1 MEFLVEI
8 EVTFPPDGDPRQK
21 AELIAA
27 EGKRAR
33 ELAAAGIVRR
43 LWRQPGRWANF
54 GIWEAPDATALHEAI
69 SSLPFYPWLK
79 VVVKPLAAHPSDPG
93 RG

>member
-33 ELAAAGIVRR
+33 ELAEAGIVRR

>member
-27 EGKRAR
+27 EGKRAG
-33 ELAAAGIVRR
+33 ELAEAGIVRR

-69 SSLPFYPWLK
+69 SSLPLYPWLK